1 MSISRIIPIEEKEI
15 MVHET
20 CDIDCGYAALRF
32 CGQNIYYKKKI
43 NLEFQVNTKIT
54 FLH

>member
-32 CGQNIYYKKKI
+32 CGQNIYYKKK
-43 NLEFQVNTKIT
+43 K
-54 FLH
+54 